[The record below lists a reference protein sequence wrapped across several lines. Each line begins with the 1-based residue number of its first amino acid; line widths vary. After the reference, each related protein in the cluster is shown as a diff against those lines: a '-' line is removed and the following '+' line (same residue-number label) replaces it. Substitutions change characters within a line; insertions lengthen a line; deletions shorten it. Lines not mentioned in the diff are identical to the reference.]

1 MTATETPEFSPVP
14 ESLLPT
20 GFPSPAQDY
29 FSGRI
34 DLNKA
39 LIPNPASTVLMR
51 VRDNAMNPDG
61 ICAGDEILIDRAGT
75 PHHGSVVVATVDGGE
90 ILIRRLRQTNDR
102 AWLEAS
108 NPDVPAT
115 EISGDTDL
123 QILGVVT
130 RTLHRIL

>member
-1 MTATETPEFSPVP
+1 MAATENPEFTPVP

-39 LIPNPASTVLMR
+39 LIPNPTSTVLMK
-51 VRDNAMNPDG
+51 VRDNAMNLDG
-61 ICAGDEILIDRAGT
+61 ICAGDEILIDRTGT
-75 PHHGSVVVATVDGGE
+75 SHHGSVVVATVDGGN
-90 ILIRRLRQTNDR
+90 ILIRRLRQINGRT
-102 AWLEAS
+102 WLEAS
-108 NPDVPAT
+108 NPDVPPV
-115 EISGDTDL
+115 ELSDGTDL

-130 RTLHRIL
+130 RTLHRL

>member
-1 MTATETPEFSPVP
+1 MASTENPELAPVP

-51 VRDNAMNPDG
+51 VRDNAMNLDG

-75 PHHGSVVVATVDGGE
+75 PHHGSVVVATMDGGE
-90 ILIRRLRQTNDR
+90 ILIRRLRQTNGR
-102 AWLEAS
+102 TWLEAS
-108 NPDVPAT
+108 NPNVPPT
-115 EISGDTDL
+115 EISDGTDL

-130 RTLHRIL
+130 RILHRL

>member
-1 MTATETPEFSPVP
+1 MAATENPEFSPVP

-51 VRDNAMNPDG
+51 VRDNAMNLDG
-61 ICAGDEILIDRAGT
+61 ICAGDEILIDRTGT

-90 ILIRRLRQTNDR
+90 ILIRRLRQTNGR

-108 NPDVPAT
+108 NPDVPPT
-115 EISGDTDL
+115 EISDGTDL

-130 RTLHRIL
+130 RTLHKIR

>member
-1 MTATETPEFSPVP
+1 MAATEEPQLSPVP

-20 GFPSPAQDY
+20 GFASPAQDY

-39 LIPNPASTVLMR
+39 LIPNPSSTVLMK
-51 VRDNAMNPDG
+51 VRDNAMNLDG
-61 ICAGDEILIDRAGT
+61 ICTGDEILIDRAGT

-90 ILIRRLRQTNDR
+90 ILIRRLRQTNGR

-108 NPDVPAT
+108 NPNVPPT
-115 EISGDTDL
+115 EISDGTDL
-123 QILGVVT
+123 QILGVAT
-130 RTLHRIL
+130 RTLHRL